1 VEANNYKF
9 AKKHTMYKSLLLVVS
24 ILTFSLASFAQNENP
39 KDPKAKVILDKVSK
53 TNKTYSTIYIDF
65 TFRLENKANAINET
79 QNGQVW
85 IKGEKY
91 KLLLSGVERYSDGK
105 TVWTYLSDDDE
116 CQISDVDG
124 DDDEGSISPSS
135 LLTIYEKGFNYVYGS
150 EVSINGKKTDMI
162 KLFPEGGG
170 KPYHTIKLY
179 VNQATSQI
187 ARIEVY
193 GKDGNTFTYDLKSI
207 KSNQP
212 MNDNIFVFDESKAG
226 DIVDLR

>member
-1 VEANNYKF
+1 
-9 AKKHTMYKSLLLVVS
+9 MYKSLLLV
-24 ILTFSLASFAQNENP
+24 IALFAISFTNYAQNENP

-53 TNKTYSTIYIDF
+53 TNKSFSTIHIDF
-65 TFRLENKANAINET
+65 SFRLENKTNDIDET

-85 IKGEKY
+85 IKGEKF
-91 KLLLSGVERYSDGK
+91 KLVLSGVERYSDGK
-105 TVWTYLSDDDE
+105 TVWTYLEDDDE
-116 CQISDVDG
+116 CQIADAGGEDE
-124 DDDEGSISPSS
+124 EGSISPSS
-135 LLTIYEKGFNYVYGS
+135 LLTIYEKGFNYLYGA
-150 EVSINGKKTDMI
+150 EVSVNGKKTDMI

-179 VNQATSQI
+179 VDKATSQI

-207 KSNQP
+207 TSNKP
-212 MNDNIFVFDESKAG
+212 MADSLFVFDTSKAG